1 VEQAMA
7 ANAKRSANK
16 AAIKRRAAAQRKRA
30 KARAKAARPGR
41 VRPTAAEIER
51 VVPRMTRA

>member
-1 VEQAMA
+1 MA
-7 ANAKRSANK
+7 ASGRKTANK

-30 KARAKAARPGR
+30 KARVKATRPGR
-41 VRPTAAEIER
+41 TRPTAAEIER